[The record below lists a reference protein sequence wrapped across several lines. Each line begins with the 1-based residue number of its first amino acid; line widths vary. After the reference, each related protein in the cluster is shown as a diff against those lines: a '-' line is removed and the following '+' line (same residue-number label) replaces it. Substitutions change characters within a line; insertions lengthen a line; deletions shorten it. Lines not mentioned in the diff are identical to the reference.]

1 MCVTALCHARLGAP
15 PTGPPSFGSCAICRA
30 KEDGKTE
37 PNSRSQVTSKKLR
50 TVVKIYKEQVVWT
63 TGVLFFCHNSWRL
76 CKFANLWPFIF
87 LRHLFLW
94 FLSFGSLD
102 RRTFTIHCEGASK
115 EQSLD
120 QFLKSNKASPQISG
134 FLASISFHI
143 FILPVLERTR
153 AFLHVAALGSCRHQL
168 LRSECLRHRSGSS

>member
-1 MCVTALCHARLGAP
+1 MCHCVVPCAAWAP

-153 AFLHVAALGSCRHQL
+153 AFLYVVAL
-168 LRSECLRHRSGSS
+168 SGFLSSPTFEI

>member
-120 QFLKSNKASPQISG
+120 QFLKSNKASPRK
-134 FLASISFHI
+134 FLDFWLQFHFI
-143 FILPVLERTR
+143 FSSCQYLKEHGLSCTWLLWVLVT
-153 AFLHVAALGSCRHQL
+153 SQ
-168 LRSECLRHRSGSS
+168 